1 MNLGCPYFERKQGIP
16 ALWERVRIRS
26 TMALSQPDSPI
37 SPVMH
42 SAVSLLKCPECGY
55 AMPGESLATTLP
67 SSRFEELS
75 SRNDPPVDSERTALE
90 AVVREGE
97 ANLSSLPQRIAAVR
111 ETLKILLKEQ
121 ARTVKHITDAKSL
134 LNPVSRLPGDVL
146 IEIFTACL
154 PEYTEDS
161 LNAKTAPWVLSQVC
175 ASWRQ
180 TALASAGLWAKVHLK
195 MDLYANHMESVF
207 RLGTVLDRAGKH
219 LLRVS
224 IQGRKDFSH
233 HPVFAMILP
242 TSARWKSLDV
252 AASLR
257 SFRLFN
263 SISHCLPLLEILK
276 LKVSGFHRSDI
287 RPDSTS
293 VYGFRQAPRLREL
306 SVTQQLV
313 SDTPFFSN
321 LFALPLE
328 KISELYLIST
338 TSDVVSLLRSNGAKH
353 LVTFVIT
360 LVDSE
365 DRALP
370 QRIEIPVIRQVG
382 LQNLALIGS
391 AVWLLSRLRLPALQ
405 RLNLFLSEGPVI
417 PVISEHTAPALTEL
431 TINSDDYIHG
441 RALTN
446 MLQWTPNLSA
456 MILEIIIKDDTLFTA
471 LGRSRDGGFELVP
484 HLKIFSL
491 EGTRLEFLDHGH
503 VITDMVESRRTIPSG
518 EGQAALKIVCLKDD
532 LGDSE
537 RWEKL
542 RQGGLIVRY
551 GA

>member
-1 MNLGCPYFERKQGIP
+1 
-16 ALWERVRIRS
+16 
-26 TMALSQPDSPI
+26 MALYQPDSPI
-37 SPVMH
+37 SPVTH
-42 SAVSLLKCPECGY
+42 SVDTPPVRLLKCPECGY
-55 AMPGESLATTLP
+55 AMPGESLTPTLP
-67 SSRFEELS
+67 SSRFEELLS
-75 SRNDPPVDSERTALE
+75 CNDPPVDSERTALE

-97 ANLSSLPQRIAAVR
+97 AKLSSLPQRMAAVR
-111 ETLKILLKEQ
+111 ETLKILLAEQ
-121 ARTVKHITDAKSL
+121 ARTVKYITDAKSL
-134 LNPVSRLPGDVL
+134 LNPVRRLPGDVL

-161 LNAKTAPWVLSQVC
+161 LNAKRAPWALSKVC
-175 ASWRQ
+175 VSWRQ
-180 TALASAGLWAKVHLK
+180 TALASAGLWANVHLE

-207 RLGTVLDRAGKH
+207 RLGTILDRAGKH
-219 LLRVS
+219 LLRVY
-224 IQGRKDFSH
+224 IKGHKDFSH

-252 AASLR
+252 TASLR

-263 SISHCLPLLEILK
+263 SISHCLPLLETLK
-276 LKVSGFHRSDI
+276 IKVSSFHRSDI
-287 RPDSTS
+287 RPDSTG
-293 VYGFRQAPRLREL
+293 VYGFCQAPRLREL

-313 SDTPFFSN
+313 SGAPFFSR

-328 KISELYLIST
+328 KISELYLTST
-338 TSDVVSLLRSNGAKH
+338 TSDAVSLLQYNGAKH

-360 LVDSE
+360 LVASE

-370 QRIEIPVIRQVG
+370 QRIEIPVIRQTG
-382 LQNLALIGS
+382 LQNLALVGS
-391 AVWLLSRLRLPALQ
+391 AVWLRSRLRLPALQ
-405 RLNLFLSEGPVI
+405 RLGLFPSEGPVI
-417 PVISEHTAPALTEL
+417 PMISEHTAPALTKL
-431 TINSDDYIHG
+431 TISADDSIQG

-456 MILEIIIKDDTLFTA
+456 MILYTIIKDDTLFTA
-471 LGRSRDGGFELVP
+471 LGRSRDGDFELVP

-491 EGTRLEFLDHGH
+491 KGTQLEFLDHGRI
-503 VITDMVESRRTIPSG
+503 ITEMVESRRAIVPSG
-518 EGQAALKIVCLKDD
+518 EGQASLKEVRLKDD

-551 GA
+551 DAEV